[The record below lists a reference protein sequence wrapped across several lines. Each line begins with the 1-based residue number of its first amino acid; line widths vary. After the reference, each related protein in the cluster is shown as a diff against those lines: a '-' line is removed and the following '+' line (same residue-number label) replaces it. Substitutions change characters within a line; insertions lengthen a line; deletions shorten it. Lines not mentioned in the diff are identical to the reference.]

1 MALVVAVVV
10 VVVVVV
16 LVVVVIV
23 IVCRETSRSRL
34 GCLASRAHPSPSFSS
49 RLSRV
54 SVYRQ
59 LLVRVPVTGFATPPL
74 ISSRLQ
80 LSPEI
85 ATVRHLPRGSCGS
98 LTLSL
103 P

>member
-34 GCLASRAHPSPSFSS
+34 GCLASRAHPSSFSS